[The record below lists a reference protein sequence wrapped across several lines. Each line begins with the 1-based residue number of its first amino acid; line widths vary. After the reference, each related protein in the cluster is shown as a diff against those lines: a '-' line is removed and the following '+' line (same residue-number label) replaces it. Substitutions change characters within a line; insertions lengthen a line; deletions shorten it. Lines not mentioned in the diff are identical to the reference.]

1 MRWSIAVLTS
11 IAVVALIY
19 HNAVPRTQRWHIVL
33 PGAALATGMWFR
45 GHFAV
50 RMLSKFISFSECSQ
64 LDGYK
69 LHPTAHLC
77 GRFLPYSQ
85 RLDRLARVVLL
96 VQLESDF
103 FLAGDI
109 AQEVT
114 YAPQIEIVRFYSP
127 SLEPR

>member
-50 RMLSKFISFSECSQ
+50 RMLSKSLYRLRC
-64 LDGYK
+64 
-69 LHPTAHLC
+69 HL
-77 GRFLPYSQ
+77 RFLGVGIALLVWMYLLSFVVRVGVEFNAVLFPRAVACRPKPLEMPQSPAA
-85 RLDRLARVVLL
+85 RLDLTQAN
-96 VQLESDF
+96 
-103 FLAGDI
+103 
-109 AQEVT
+109 
-114 YAPQIEIVRFYSP
+114 
-127 SLEPR
+127 

>member
-50 RMLSKFISFSECSQ
+50 RMLSKSLYRLRC
-64 LDGYK
+64 
-69 LHPTAHLC
+69 HL
-77 GRFLPYSQ
+77 RFLGVGIALLVWMYA
-85 RLDRLARVVLL
+85 LARRAGWCR
-96 VQLESDF
+96 VQCDA
-103 FLAGDI
+103 LAPCRCASTKAHGNATI
-109 AQEVT
+109 ACHGLMRRCPDLTQ
-114 YAPQIEIVRFYSP
+114 AN
-127 SLEPR
+127 

>member
-1 MRWSIAVLTS
+1 MASDVNP
-11 IAVVALIY
+11 ALNSVS
-19 HNAVPRTQRWHIVL
+19 HNERQQ
-33 PGAALATGMWFR
+33 
-45 GHFAV
+45 
-50 RMLSKFISFSECSQ
+50 FISFSECSQ

-77 GRFLPYSQ
+77 GPFLPYSQ

-109 AQEVT
+109 VQEVT